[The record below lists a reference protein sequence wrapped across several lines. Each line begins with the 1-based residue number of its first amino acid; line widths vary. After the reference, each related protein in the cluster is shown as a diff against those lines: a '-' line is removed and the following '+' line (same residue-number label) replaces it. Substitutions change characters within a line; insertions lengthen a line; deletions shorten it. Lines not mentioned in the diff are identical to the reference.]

1 MPRENVELTSAVY
14 PRPGTDIC
22 RLFRDEDSFARVRA
36 AGSRFFTDDFESVF
50 VFPGEIRTYA
60 GLAGLRQAWLDWLE
74 PWATY
79 RIGIDELL
87 DVGDRVVVLNRDH
100 ARRGDVDTEVEL
112 VGATI
117 LTFRNGKV
125 ARWEF
130 YGDRAEALEAAGL
143 AGDVHALP
151 PEHAVSRAETSD
163 GLSNDRS

>member
-1 MPRENVELTSAVY
+1 MPRENVELARAVY
-14 PRPGTDIC
+14 PRPGSDIC
-22 RLFRDEDSFARVRA
+22 RLFRDEGSFARARA
-36 AGSRFFTDDFESVF
+36 SGSRFFTDDFESVI
-50 VFPGEIRTYA
+50 VFPGETRTYA

-87 DVGDRVVVLNRDH
+87 DVGDRVVVFDRDH
-100 ARRGDVDTEVEL
+100 ARRGDVDKEVEL

-117 LTFRNGKV
+117 LTFRDGKV

-130 YGDRAEALEAAGL
+130 YVDRAEALEAAGL